1 MTLDVSENNTTHI
14 NGDYVSRYIK
24 LKYMKQLFQ
33 TILFAAAVMA
43 ACSCE
48 ELQKDGAWDP
58 VELDKSNIEF
68 PAEGGQETVTAL
80 NYTSWWINGLYDIR
94 SHRQSRRSVSERT
107 QPSIPTAQ
115 ARLQGLQACPQ
126 TLAEPRCKSLFGCL
140 LIAHEVWRLKPA

>member
-1 MTLDVSENNTTHI
+1 
-14 NGDYVSRYIK
+14 
-24 LKYMKQLFQ
+24 MKRFFQ
-33 TILFAAAVMA
+33 TILFATAIMV

-115 ARLQGLQACPQ
+115 ARLHGLQAYPQ
-126 TLAEPRCKSLFGCL
+126 TLAGTTLQKPIWLFAYRSRGLETQAGIITSISCNSNQNRISLY
-140 LIAHEVWRLKPA
+140 E